1 MTDSKLIQD
10 SYDYCIQVMKHHSKS
25 FYYAFS
31 QLSNDRLQAIASIY
45 AFCRTADD
53 LVDEETSTDQQ
64 AILDQLDRLKEAII
78 EVSSG
83 QRLDLPFKW
92 WPAFQETL
100 VNYQIPDKG
109 FLLQLKGQVM
119 DLNFSDLKTLE
130 DLVTYSK
137 HVAGSVGL
145 MLLPIL
151 KRSDLEEEG
160 QDLEAA
166 CLSLGVAMQVTN
178 ILRDVGEDLKER
190 NRVYIPEE
198 VLHKHGLAK
207 ADLLNLIADPQD
219 PDRLPRFQRVW
230 EELATLADDCY
241 QAFWSALVAFAPEA
255 QVPLASAALIYQA
268 IQDQVRQANYNC
280 LTQKCHTSQL
290 TKIRKVQEAKQR
302 LRQMNQS

>member
-1 MTDSKLIQD
+1 MADSKLIQD
-10 SYDYCIQVMKHHSKS
+10 SYGYCIQVMKHHSKS

-53 LVDEETSTDQQ
+53 LVDEEASTDQQ
-64 AILDQLDRLKEAII
+64 AILDQLDRLREAII
-78 EVSSG
+78 EVTNG

-100 VNYQIPDKG
+100 VNYQIPAKG
-109 FLLQLKGQVM
+109 FLLQLKGQAM
-119 DLNFSDLKTLE
+119 DLNFNDLRTQE
-130 DLVTYSK
+130 DLVAYSK

-151 KRSDLEEEG
+151 KRSDFEEDL
-160 QDLEAA
+160 DLEAA

-190 NRVYIPEE
+190 NRIYIPEE
-198 VLHKHGLAK
+198 VLQKYDLDK
-207 ADLLNLIADPQD
+207 ADLLYLIADPQD

-230 EELATLADDCY
+230 EELATLADACY
-241 QAFWSALVAFAPEA
+241 QAFWPALVAFAPEA

-280 LTQKCHTSQL
+280 LTQKCHTSQS
-290 TKIRKVQEAKQR
+290 TKIKKVQEAKQR